1 MKHLILI
8 LSILTIS
15 LFVPLSTSATDKIAS
30 EKYNSS
36 FGYAMVCPSCGYE
49 YFSVIIDEKKP
60 KFIIHAID
68 VNGKA
73 KMIYQLIRILWLY

>member
-30 EKYNSS
+30 ENYNSS

-49 YFSVIIDEKKP
+49 NFFVTIDEE
-60 KFIIHAID
+60 
-68 VNGKA
+68 KA
-73 KMIYQLIRILWLY
+73 KIYYTCKRCQWVGEDDLPTN

>member
-1 MKHLILI
+1 MKHLI

-30 EKYNSS
+30 ENYNSS

-49 YFSVIIDEKKP
+49 YFSVIIDEKKA
-60 KFIIHAID
+60 KIYLHAID